1 VVAAPR
7 RPRPEAIAEITRLL
21 RRSDLVKFAR
31 RPDDGEETRALLDD
45 AARLAGAIAIALPPP
60 PSVPAPNAAA
70 ETGKDLPGAGT

>member
-1 VVAAPR
+1 
-7 RPRPEAIAEITRLL
+7 
-21 RRSDLVKFAR
+21 VKFAR